1 MATTAAQ
8 QAAGHRSDDD
18 THPLLEWVKAKQRPL
33 SYALGAAF
41 LVGVVAWYMVE
52 SGRRKEI
59 QANEAMDR
67 ARAAIDAGSYPEAS
81 TELQRITQVYGG
93 TDAAFDAALSL
104 NQVRMLSGQSQLA
117 VDELKAFIANGP
129 PAKYRSLAQTHLGMA
144 LENLGQ
150 FKEAAEAYH
159 AAADP
164 SQPEYVQGDALLSAA
179 RCERLAGD
187 STKAEATLQSII
199 ARLSEAAAATV
210 EAKVRLAELT
220 AAGR

>member
-8 QAAGHRSDDD
+8 QATRHQSGDDA
-18 THPLLEWVKAKQRPL
+18 HPFVEWVKAKQRPL
-33 SYALGAAF
+33 SYALGAVL
-41 LVGVVAWYMVE
+41 LVGLVAWYMVE

-93 TDAAFDAALSL
+93 TDAAFDAVLSL

-117 VDELKAFIANGP
+117 VDELKAFIDRGP
-129 PAKYRSLAQTHLGMA
+129 PVKYRALAQSHLGMA

-164 SQPEYVQGDALLSAA
+164 SQPEYIQGDALLSAA

-187 STKAEATLQSII
+187 SAKAAETLEGIVKS
-199 ARLSEAAAATV
+199 LPAASAASV

-220 AAGR
+220 GGR

>member
-8 QAAGHRSDDD
+8 QAARHGSDDD
-18 THPLLEWVKAKQRPL
+18 THPFLEWVRAKQRPL
-33 SYALGAAF
+33 SYALGAVI
-41 LVGVVAWYMVE
+41 LVGLVAWYMVE
-52 SGRRKEI
+52 SGRRKQI

-93 TDAAFDAALSL
+93 TDAAFDAELSL

-117 VDELKAFIANGP
+117 VDELKAFIAKGP

-179 RCERLAGD
+179 RCERLAGE
-187 STKAEATLQSII
+187 STKAAETLEGIIKRLTGAT
-199 ARLSEAAAATV
+199 AATV

-220 AAGR
+220 GGR